1 MALKTGDRLGHYEI
15 LAPLGAGGMGEVY
28 RAKDTR
34 LGREVALKVLPG
46 QLARNPEALGRFQRE
61 AQAVAALS
69 HPNILAQFD
78 FGVQE
83 GVAYSVTELLE
94 GEDLRA
100 RMAGG
105 PLPVR
110 KAVELGIQIAQGLA
124 AAHEKGVVHRDLK
137 PDNLFVTRD
146 GRIKILDFGLAKIG
160 GEAAFQ
166 LESEGPTAAPP
177 TQPGAVMGTVGYM
190 SPEQVKGKPI
200 DHRSDLFSFGAVLY
214 EMLSGRR
221 AFKGDSAVETMT
233 AILKEEPP
241 DLAETNRALPP
252 GLDRV
257 VRHCLEKNPEER
269 FQSARD
275 VAFNLEALSGLS
287 TTSAVGLPALKGA
300 RPWRRLLLAGL
311 GAVVLL
317 ALGGF
322 LWSLLGPS
330 GKGGSDAVTR
340 LSVACPADLKVSSY
354 FMTPS
359 GKALILLAQPAA
371 SEGQARPAP
380 RLYLRKLD
388 SYDLKAIPGTD
399 GTRGMFVSPDERWL
413 AFIAPVSQDSARSRL
428 LKVPLDGSAPPVAV
442 GDWDSAWSSAAWLPD
457 GRLLI
462 SSDNG
467 SRFLYLAMGSGSPG
481 PPFAADAGGFHG
493 QLESPRLLPG
503 GKAVLL
509 NAISYGS
516 GGYQMGVAVMDLAS
530 HKAKILVENGGN
542 ALYVPG
548 GTLLFSR
555 QDTLLAVPF
564 SERRLALK
572 GSPVALEAGLR
583 TPSSWAPARFFLGS
597 DGTLAY
603 VPGGTAGLHR
613 TLELMTPGGQ
623 TSPWIQDRRAFDG
636 QIALTRDGSQV
647 AVGVTNSEGIDEI
660 WAASFA
666 EGLLRSLVAIPK
678 TDVDAPVWSPDG
690 RRIAYGRMSGSD
702 QDGIY
707 IQRAD
712 GAGEAAEVFK
722 RKGSGVTCF
731 PAAWSPDGRTLL
743 LYEIK
748 QGHYRVLAVSLGP
761 DQSPVSKPADFLR
774 GDFSV
779 ATPAYSPDGR
789 YLAYAADP
797 SGRWEVYVTPTK
809 SGLPSGGAVQISTGG
824 GVAPL
829 WSRDGKRLSFVSLQ
843 GHLMS
848 ADLVF
853 SPSLGASRP
862 QEGPDL
868 DAAGIVNPTSG
879 LSCLPDGRFLF
890 VKKDAS
896 EGEITQVNLVL
907 HWISDLHARM
917 HAGRH

>member
-34 LGREVALKVLPG
+34 LGREVALKVLPER
-46 QLARNPEALGRFQRE
+46 LARNQEALGRFQRE

-69 HPNILAQFD
+69 HPNILAQYD
-78 FGVQE
+78 FGTQD

-94 GEDLRA
+94 GEDLRT

-110 KAVELGIQIAQGLA
+110 KAVEFGIQIAQGLA

-146 GRIKILDFGLAKIG
+146 GRIKILDFGLAKIA
-160 GEAAFQ
+160 GETAFQ

-287 TTSAVGLPALKGA
+287 TTSAVGLSPLREA
-300 RPWRRLLLAGL
+300 RPWRRRALLAVGAAALIGL
-311 GAVVLL
+311 GIA
-317 ALGGF
+317 AG
-322 LWSLLGPS
+322 WLLGPS
-330 GKGGSDAVTR
+330 DGAGGGAVTR
-340 LSVACPADLKVSSY
+340 LSVACPADLKVTGY
-354 FMTPS
+354 LMTPS
-359 GKALILLAQPAA
+359 GKALILLAQPVAA
-371 SEGQARPAP
+371 EGQARPAS
-380 RLYLRKLD
+380 RLYLRRLD
-388 SYDLKAIPGTD
+388 SYALEAIPGTE
-399 GTRGMFVSPDERWL
+399 GARGMIVSPDERWL
-413 AFIAPVSQDSARSRL
+413 AFIAPVSPDSARGRL
-428 LKVPLDGSAPPVAV
+428 MKVPLDGSAPPVAV
-442 GDWDSAWSSAAWLPD
+442 CDWDNAWNSAAWLPD

-467 SRFLYLAMGSGSPG
+467 SRFLYLPMGSGSPG
-481 PPFAADAGGFHG
+481 APFSADAGGFHG

-509 NAISYGS
+509 NAISYGP

-530 HKAKILVENGGN
+530 HKVKILVENGGN
-542 ALYVPG
+542 AVYVPG

-583 TPSSWAPARFFLGS
+583 TPSSWSPAQFYVGS
-597 DGTLAY
+597 DGSLAY
-603 VPGGTAGLHR
+603 LPGGTAGLHR
-613 TLELMTPGGQ
+613 TLELMTPDGQ
-623 TSPWIQDRRAFDG
+623 TSPWIQDRRPFDG
-636 QIALTRDGSQV
+636 QLALTRDGAQV
-647 AVGVTNSEGIDEI
+647 AVGVTNAEGIDEI

-666 EGLLRSLVAIPK
+666 EGLLRPLVAIHK
-678 TDVDAPVWSPDG
+678 TDVDGPVWSPDG
-690 RRIAYGRMSGSD
+690 RSIAYGRMSGSD

-712 GAGEAAEVFK
+712 GAAVPVFK
-722 RKGSGVTCF
+722 RKGSDVTCF

-748 QGHYRVLAVSLGP
+748 KGRYRILAVSLGP
-761 DQSPVSKPADFLR
+761 DQSPVSKPADLLR
-774 GDFSV
+774 GDVSV
-779 ATPAYSPDGR
+779 VTPAFSPDGR
-789 YLAYAADP
+789 YLAYTADP
-797 SGRWEVYVTPTK
+797 SGRWEVYVAPVK
-809 SGLPSGGAVQISTGG
+809 NGLPSGGAVQVSTGR

-829 WSRDGKRLSFVSLQ
+829 WSRDGKRLTFVSLQ
-843 GHLMS
+843 THLMV

-853 SPSLGASRP
+853 SPALGASRP

-868 DAAGIVNPTSG
+868 DAAGVVNIISG
-879 LSCLPDGRFLF
+879 LARLPDGRFLF
-890 VKKDAS
+890 VKKDAA

-907 HWISDLHARM
+907 HWVADLDARM

>member
-1 MALKTGDRLGHYEI
+1 MAMKTSDRLGHHEI
-15 LAPLGAGGMGEVY
+15 VAPLGSGGMGEVY

-34 LGREVALKVLPG
+34 LGREVALKVLPER
-46 QLARNPEALGRFQRE
+46 LAQNPEALGRFQRE

-94 GEDLRA
+94 GEDLRT

-110 KAVELGIQIAQGLA
+110 KAVEFGIQIAQGLA

-146 GRIKILDFGLAKIG
+146 GRIKILDFGLAKIA
-160 GEAAFQ
+160 GETAFQ

-287 TTSAVGLPALKGA
+287 TISAAGLSPLRGG
-300 RPWRRLLLAGL
+300 RPWRRLLLTGL

-340 LSVACPADLKVSSY
+340 LSVACPADLKVTN
-354 FMTPS
+354 FLMTPS

-371 SEGQARPAP
+371 SEGQARPAS
-380 RLYLRKLD
+380 RLYLRRLD
-388 SYDLKAIPGTD
+388 SYDLKAIPGT
-399 GTRGMFVSPDERWL
+399 GGAVGMVVSPDERWL
-413 AFIAPVSQDSARSRL
+413 AFIATVSPDSARGRL

-442 GDWDSAWSSAAWLPD
+442 GDWDNAWTSAAWLPD

-467 SRFLYLAMGSGSPG
+467 SRFLYLPMGSGSPG
-481 PPFAADAGGFHG
+481 APFAADAGGFHG

-509 NAISYGS
+509 NAVSYGS

-542 ALYVPG
+542 AVYVPG

-583 TPSSWAPARFFLGS
+583 TPAPLHPALFYVGR

-603 VPGGTAGLHR
+603 LPGGTAGLHR
-613 TLELMTPGGQ
+613 TLGLITPDGQ
-623 TSPWIQDRRAFDG
+623 ASWIQDRRAFNG
-636 QIALTRDGSQV
+636 QLALTRDGAQV
-647 AVGVTNSEGIDEI
+647 AVGVTNSETIDEI

-666 EGLLRSLVAIPK
+666 EGLLRPLVAIPR
-678 TDVDAPVWSPDG
+678 TDVEYPVWSPDG
-690 RRIAYGRMSGSD
+690 RSIAYGRVSGSD
-702 QDGIY
+702 QDGVY

-712 GAGEAAEVFK
+712 GAGEAVPVFK
-722 RKGSGVTCF
+722 REGVGVTCS

-743 LYEIK
+743 LHEVK
-748 QGHYRVLAVSLGP
+748 QGRYRVLAISLAP
-761 DQSPVSKPADFLR
+761 DGSTVSKPADLLR
-774 GDFSV
+774 GAFSV
-779 ATPAYSPDGR
+779 VTPAFSPDGR

-797 SGRWEVYVTPTK
+797 SGHWEVYVTPAEN
-809 SGLPSGGAVQISTGG
+809 GLPSGAAIQVSAGG

-829 WSRDGKRLSFVSLQ
+829 WSRDGKRLSFVSLLDR
-843 GHLMS
+843 LMF
-848 ADLVF
+848 ADLSF
-853 SPSLGASRP
+853 SPALDASRP
-862 QEGPDL
+862 REGYGGDVTGAVKGPS
-868 DAAGIVNPTSG
+868 AYAW
-879 LSCLPDGRFLF
+879 LPDGRFLF
-890 VKKDAS
+890 VKKDAA

-907 HWISDLHARM
+907 HWVADLDARL